1 MADPKKILIVEDE
14 EKIAEAIEAYLK
26 NSGYETSRAS
36 NGRDA
41 ITIFEKKMPDL
52 VILDLML
59 PEISGEE
66 VCRHIRR
73 TSRTPVIMLTA
84 KVAENDRIFINKL
97 KDDVGAK
104 LSFDK
109 VLMFSQD
116 DKSFQVGAPSL
127 SMNVEATVLGHVKD
141 DKVIVFKKKR
151 RKGYKRTKGHRQQ
164 YTEIQINSI
173 K

>member
-1 MADPKKILIVEDE
+1 MFAIVDI
-14 EKIAEAIEAYLK
+14 KGKQY
-26 NSGYETSRAS
+26 
-36 NGRDA
+36 
-41 ITIFEKKMPDL
+41 
-52 VILDLML
+52 
-59 PEISGEE
+59 
-66 VCRHIRR
+66 
-73 TSRTPVIMLTA
+73 

-109 VLMFSQD
+109 VLMFSKD